1 MRVCLSREAERELD
15 SFKTKDR
22 VAAIALEASIVMLST
37 DANEVEL
44 PDGMSIQRV
53 GGLFRRGI
61 RVSRVKYEEYFPGVR
76 ILFFSIPARNC
87 VFVTGLHG
95 RGELGVGRDYDF
107 SKEPFTRAQRYW
119 GFRENLC
126 LPPQ

>member
-1 MRVCLSREAERELD
+1 MG
-15 SFKTKDR
+15 
-22 VAAIALEASIVMLST
+22 IALEASIATLAT

-61 RVSRVKYEEYFPGVR
+61 RVSRVKYENYFPGVR

-87 VFVTGLHG
+87 VFITGIHG
-95 RGELGVGRDYDF
+95 RGDLGVGKNYDF
-107 SKEPFTRAQRYW
+107 SKEPLTRAQRYW
-119 GFRENLC
+119 GLRKNLC
-126 LPPQ
+126 PTQ

>member
-1 MRVCLSREAERELD
+1 MG
-15 SFKTKDR
+15 
-22 VAAIALEASIVMLST
+22 IALEASIATLSS

-61 RVSRVKYEEYFPGVR
+61 RVSRVKYEKYFSGVR
-76 ILFFSIPARNC
+76 ILFFSIPTRNC
-87 VFVTGLHG
+87 VFVTGIHG
-95 RGELGVGRDYDF
+95 RGDLGVGKNYDF

-119 GFRENLC
+119 GFKENVC
-126 LPPQ
+126 PPQK

>member
-1 MRVCLSREAERELD
+1 MRVCLSREAEKELGF
-15 SFKTKDR
+15 FKAKNRITG
-22 VAAIALEASIVMLST
+22 IALEASIATLSS

-61 RVSRVKYEEYFPGVR
+61 RVSRVKYENYYAGVR
-76 ILFFSIPARNC
+76 ILFFSIPPRNC
-87 VFVTGLHG
+87 VFVTGIHS
-95 RGELGVGRDYDF
+95 RGDLGVGKNYDF

-126 LPPQ
+126 PTE

>member
-1 MRVCLSREAERELD
+1 MRVCLSREAETELGF
-15 SFKTKDR
+15 FKAKDR
-22 VAAIALEASIVMLST
+22 AVGIALEASIGMLSS

-61 RVSRVKYEEYFPGVR
+61 RVSRVKYENYFPGVR
-76 ILFFSIPARNC
+76 ILFFSIQARNC
-87 VFVTGLHG
+87 VYVTGIHS
-95 RGELGVGRDYDF
+95 RGDLGVGKNYDF

-119 GFRENLC
+119 GFRGNLC

>member
-1 MRVCLSREAERELD
+1 MRVCLSREAETELD
-15 SFKTKDR
+15 SFKAKNR
-22 VAAIALEASIVMLST
+22 FAGIALEAPIAMLAS

-44 PDGMSIQRV
+44 ADGMSIQRV
-53 GGLFRRGI
+53 SGLFRRGI
-61 RVSRVKYEEYFPGVR
+61 RVSRVKYENHFPGLR

-87 VFVTGLHG
+87 VFVTGIHG
-95 RGELGVGRDYDF
+95 RGELGVGKNYDF

-126 LPPQ
+126 PTE

>member
-1 MRVCLSREAERELD
+1 MRVYLSREAEAELD
-15 SFKTKDR
+15 SFKAENR
-22 VAAIALEASIVMLST
+22 FAGIALEASIAMLAS

-44 PDGMSIQRV
+44 ADGMSIQRV

-61 RVSRVKYEEYFPGVR
+61 RVSRVKYEKHFPGVR
-76 ILFFSIPARNC
+76 ILFFSIPARKC

-95 RGELGVGRDYDF
+95 RAELGVGKNYDF

-119 GFRENLC
+119 GFRESLC
-126 LPPQ
+126 PTQ

>member
-1 MRVCLSREAERELD
+1 MRVCLSREAETELGF
-15 SFKTKDR
+15 FKAKNR
-22 VAAIALEASIVMLST
+22 VAGIALEATIATLASE
-37 DANEVEL
+37 ANEVEL

-61 RVSRVKYEEYFPGVR
+61 RVSRVKYENHFPGVR
-76 ILFFSIPARNC
+76 FLFFSIPARNC
-87 VFVTGLHG
+87 VFVTGIHS
-95 RGELGVGRDYDF
+95 RGDLGVGKNYDF

-126 LPPQ
+126 PTQ